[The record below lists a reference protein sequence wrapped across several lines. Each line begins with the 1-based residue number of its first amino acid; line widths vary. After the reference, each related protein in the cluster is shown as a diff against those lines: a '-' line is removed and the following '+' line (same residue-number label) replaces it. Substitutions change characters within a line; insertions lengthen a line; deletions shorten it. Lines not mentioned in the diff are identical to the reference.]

1 MFVDKWEKEN
11 RNFRK
16 QDVRETTYSST
27 VVGGEKLFQIQTYGA
42 EGSTGSAKQTIQFDK
57 QRALE
62 LIEILKKSS
71 ICKVETVKSGNS
83 TQWSVLDHQRLE
95 QLHYEQICQHLP
107 SQLLRQ

>member
-42 EGSTGSAKQTIQFDK
+42 EGSTG
-57 QRALE
+57 
-62 LIEILKKSS
+62 
-71 ICKVETVKSGNS
+71 C
-83 TQWSVLDHQRLE
+83 
-95 QLHYEQICQHLP
+95 
-107 SQLLRQ
+107 LLYTSDAADDTP

>member
-42 EGSTGSAKQTIQFDK
+42 EGSMGSAKQTIQFDK

-62 LIEILKKSS
+62 LIDILKK
-71 ICKVETVKSGNS
+71 EFN
-83 TQWSVLDHQRLE
+83 L
-95 QLHYEQICQHLP
+95 
-107 SQLLRQ
+107 

>member
-42 EGSTGSAKQTIQFDK
+42 EGSREAQSRQYSLISS
-57 QRALE
+57 E
-62 LIEILKKSS
+62 L
-71 ICKVETVKSGNS
+71 
-83 TQWSVLDHQRLE
+83 
-95 QLHYEQICQHLP
+95 
-107 SQLLRQ
+107 